1 MISNTASNIFLYKS
15 FMEVPVPWTRNLKDN
30 LVKSYISIYVLIYVI
45 YVICMLYMYLCID
58 IEIYTQIHI

>member
-15 FMEVPVPWTRNLKDN
+15 FMEVVVPWARNLKDN

-58 IEIYTQIHI
+58 I